1 MNFVQV
7 DGLLYL
13 GDDLSKT
20 TLEHLNGGKEKR
32 VKLSVSDN
40 GEDVS
45 DNDEDLSDNGEDVSD
60 KSINTE
66 EYEAA
71 ADGSEESEESV
82 HS

>member
-20 TLEHLNGGKEKR
+20 KLEHLNGGKEKR
-32 VKLSVSDN
+32 VKLSV
-40 GEDVS
+40 
-45 DNDEDLSDNGEDVSD
+45 SDNGEDVSD